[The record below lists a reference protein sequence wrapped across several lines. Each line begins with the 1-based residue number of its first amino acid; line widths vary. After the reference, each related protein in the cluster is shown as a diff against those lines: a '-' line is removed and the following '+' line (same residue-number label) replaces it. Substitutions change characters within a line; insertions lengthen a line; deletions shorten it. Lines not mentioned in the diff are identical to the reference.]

1 MEAWTAGDVEATLAN
16 FADDL
21 EVSVPPEFMNSGTF
35 LGRDGF
41 LEWIG
46 QWNEAWEE
54 ISYELEEVVPVGD
67 RHVVAAV
74 RNRGRGRGSGVQVE
88 DVRAW
93 VLELRD
99 DRVSYFSLQ
108 LSFEDAI
115 AHARE
120 READS

>member
-1 MEAWTAGDVEATLAN
+1 MEAWTAGDVEATLAA
-16 FADDL
+16 FADDI
-21 EVSVPPEFMNSGTF
+21 EVSVPADFMNSGTF
-35 LGRDGF
+35 RGRDGF
-41 LEWIG
+41 LEWIE

-54 ISYELEEVVPVGD
+54 ISYELEDVVPVGD

-108 LSFEDAI
+108 VGFEEAL

-120 READS
+120 REAGS